1 MSDSTSMTLTSPGRI
16 GLPGLRT
23 ATVVSEHA
31 VSVQLLPRTLPVGAN
46 VRIKLRDDLTYSGN

>member
-1 MSDSTSMTLTSPGRI
+1 MSMTLTSPGRI

-46 VRIKLRDDLTYSGN
+46 VRITLRDDLTYSGN